1 MKPLG
6 VGLVYWPGLRP
17 VVESGLVDVLEVEPQ
32 GYWRRNLRTGGEP
45 YLVDQAALE
54 AIKAFSLPILV
65 HGVGYP
71 VGGTIA
77 PEELHFLFLK
87 RCLQILR
94 PPWLSEH
101 LSFNVARRQGKPC
114 QCGFLLPPRQTP
126 EGVAWATKHIGQ
138 YYDAVGLPFAFET
151 GVNYLQPR
159 ADEMPDGE
167 FFAQIAEQADC
178 GILLDL
184 HNLWTNERNGR
195 AKVADVLARLPL
207 ERVWEIHLA
216 GGCEFKGYWLDGHC
230 DVVPAAVMELAQDL
244 APRLPN
250 LGAIV
255 YEILPQHVERV
266 GTERIMRQLERMR
279 GILNTREDLAS
290 PRTLATSDGTER
302 KAARSCAGNSSAT
315 QWEDSLAQ
323 LMLKGVAQ
331 TPLQAELASDPGL
344 QVYRELSFDARCGQL
359 ASSLEL
365 SSSVLLLSY
374 GAAKFLELCRGYAD
388 STPPDLYSGH
398 EALRFAR
405 YLAKCELQAPYLRDV
420 LAFETAL
427 IEADLEGRSTIVTFE
442 HDPELLLTAIQR
454 GRLPEHALP
463 KGHYPFIIEAGREAG

>member
-1 MKPLG
+1 MKLLG

-45 YLVDQAALE
+45 YLVDQAAIE
-54 AIKAFSLPILV
+54 AIEAFALPTLV

-71 VGGTIA
+71 IGGTVG
-77 PEELHFLFLK
+77 PEDLHFRILN
-87 RCLQILR
+87 RCLQTLR
-94 PPWLSEH
+94 PVWVSEH
-101 LSFNVARRQGKPC
+101 LSFNVARRQGQQC

-126 EGVAWATKHIGQ
+126 EGVAWAVRNIRQ
-138 YYDAVGLPFAFET
+138 YREAVGLPFAFET

-178 GILLDL
+178 GILLDM

-230 DVVPAAVMELAQDL
+230 DLVPAEVIEITQDIL
-244 APRLPN
+244 PRLPN

-255 YEILPQHVERV
+255 YEILPQHIERV
-266 GTERIMRQLERMR
+266 GTERIMRQLELMR
-279 GILNTREDLAS
+279 GILRACEDPAS
-290 PRTLATSDGTER
+290 PRTVAASDGTGQTR
-302 KAARSCAGNSSAT
+302 ARPSARDSCAM
-315 QWEDSLAQ
+315 QWEDALAH
-323 LMLKGVAQ
+323 LMLDGVAQ
-331 TPLQAELASDPGL
+331 TPLQAELARDPGL

-365 SSSVLLLSY
+365 TSSVLLLSY
-374 GAAKFLELCRGYAD
+374 GAAKFLDFCRRYAD

-405 YLAKCELQAPYLRDV
+405 YLAKCDLQAPYLGDV

-454 GRLPEHALP
+454 GRLPEPALP
-463 KGHYPFIIEAGREAG
+463 HGNYPFIIEAAREAE